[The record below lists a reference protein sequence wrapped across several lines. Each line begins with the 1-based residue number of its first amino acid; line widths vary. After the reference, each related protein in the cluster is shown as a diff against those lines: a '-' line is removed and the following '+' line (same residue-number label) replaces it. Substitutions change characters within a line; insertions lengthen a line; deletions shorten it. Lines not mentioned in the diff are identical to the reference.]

1 MKTFVIAEAGANHD
15 RKFEQA
21 INLIDVAKGAGASA
35 VKFQTYSSETL
46 YSSNTPDFAG
56 YKNIN
61 KLIKDIELPRHWQ
74 KELKQYCDDTN
85 IEFMST
91 PFDESAVEELV
102 DLGVKRLKIAGFEST
117 DPRFVRMVA
126 STKLPII
133 FSAGIGSTLT
143 SIQETIRII
152 REEYEQADITV
163 LHCNNAYPT
172 PIEDINLNQLDKI
185 KERFLPVKMGAV
197 WFRNY
202 GTDQAIKMG
211 LSDHTLETFTPSLA
225 VAKGATC
232 IEKHFTLCNSLEGPD
247 HKFAMPPE
255 KLRIMIDMIKETELM
270 CQSTNHSVTHSEKQ
284 FTKAMRSVVA
294 CKDIKKG
301 ERLTL
306 DNLTT
311 KRPFLEDCIAAKDYY
326 HIIDNIAAC
335 DIQADQILKES
346 DVNR

>member
-21 INLIDVAKGAGASA
+21 INLVDVAKGAGASA

-46 YSSNTPDFAG
+46 YSKNTPDFAG

-61 KLIKDIELPRHWQ
+61 KLIKDIELPREWQ
-74 KELKQYCDDTN
+74 KELKGYCDYAG

-133 FSAGIGSTLT
+133 FSAGIGSTLR
-143 SIQETIRII
+143 SIQETISII
-152 REEYEQADITV
+152 REEHEMADITV

-185 KERFLPVKMGAV
+185 KEQFLPAKMGGV

-270 CQSTNHSVTHSEKQ
+270 CQSTNHDVTNSEKL

-294 CKDIKKG
+294 SKTIKKG
-301 ERLTL
+301 EVLTL
-306 DNLTT
+306 QNLTT
-311 KRPFLEDCIAAKDYY
+311 KRPYLEDSIAAKEYY
-326 HIIDNIAAC
+326 NIIGNTAGC
-335 DIQADQILKES
+335 DIEIDAILKES
-346 DVNR
+346 DVSR